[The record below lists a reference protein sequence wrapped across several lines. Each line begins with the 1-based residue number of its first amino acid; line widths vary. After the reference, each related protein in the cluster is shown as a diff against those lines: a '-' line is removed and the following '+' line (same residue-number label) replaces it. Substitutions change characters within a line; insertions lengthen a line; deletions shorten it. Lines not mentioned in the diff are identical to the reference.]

1 MTVRA
6 ARHFETSEP
15 VALTCRGCRQP
26 VIYGLAEGV
35 TARAD
40 LMPLTSLQEIAAVLA
55 GRRTFTL
62 RRSGL
67 IERDAGRRSDPT
79 LASPVLAEHRCSGK
93 GSTDVV

>member
-6 ARHFETSEP
+6 YRHLETTAP
-15 VALTCRGCRQP
+15 LVHACRRCHTP

-40 LMPLTSLQEIAAVLA
+40 LLPITSAGEIAAVLA
-55 GRRTFTL
+55 GRQTYTV

-67 IERDAGRRSDPT
+67 IRRDAGRRADPT
-79 LASPVLAEHRCSGK
+79 LASPVLAEHRCSRR
-93 GSTDVV
+93 GSTDAA